1 MGTGCAAEAVSQL
14 SEGHYGILEGL
25 LLAELYAQPL
35 ATLHSCCLAMLLELF
50 GHVAA
55 SKVNTGKVC
64 LSVLETL
71 SMFCPASM
79 SILPLKLFPT
89 ADTYE

>member
-1 MGTGCAAEAVSQL
+1 MGMGCAAEAVSQL
-14 SEGHYGILEGL
+14 IEGHYGILEGL

-35 ATLHSCCLAMLLELF
+35 ATLHSCCLAKLLELF

-55 SKVNTGKVC
+55 CKVNTGKVC

-79 SILPLKLFPT
+79 WIVAIEVIPNCGHV
-89 ADTYE
+89 